1 MIEIKYGEQSI
12 FVYREDLKPIALLN
26 AQLEDLPDQRVLE
39 LFSSFE
45 FDLRDLEFLLEY
57 ERQPNKIKAM
67 NSLRPKR
74 LCNVML
80 LADYFGYEEV
90 LLETAC
96 RINLDL
102 EMSRGSTEIATY
114 LEWE

>member
-45 FDLRDLEFLLEY
+45 FDLRDLEFLLEF

-80 LADYFGYEEV
+80 LADYFGYEKV

-96 RINLDL
+96 RINIEL
-102 EMSRGSTEIATY
+102 EMSHGPEAIATY